1 MLDQCWR
8 HVALEM
14 RLCNLVELIEI
25 AVAGIETGDDGMIY
39 EECCISNAGLF
50 LELICASNFLRASAV
65 SVCVWRVPSTVRS
78 MREGPLCGKW

>member
-39 EECCISNAGLF
+39 GECSISNAGLF
-50 LELICASNFLRASAV
+50 LVLICASDFSAGISSQRV
-65 SVCVWRVPSTVRS
+65 RMACSIDGAIDAGGTPVW
-78 MREGPLCGKW
+78 